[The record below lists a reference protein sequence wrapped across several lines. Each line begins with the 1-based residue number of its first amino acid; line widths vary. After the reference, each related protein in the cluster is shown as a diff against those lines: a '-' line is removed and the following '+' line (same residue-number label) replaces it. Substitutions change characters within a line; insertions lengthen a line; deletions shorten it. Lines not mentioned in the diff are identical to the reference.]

1 MKSFLKNHSYNM
13 VTMLLNQLVLSMFGF
28 SLVLAAMK
36 IDNDVLRNVTSIFSI
51 LFYLLL
57 LYMKAWD
64 IGFRDKASVEQG
76 KKANTPYLGALISLG
91 ANAINY
97 VFALFV
103 MLRALLPKAEFI
115 SSIGDVCQAISVFLN
130 GMYSGLL
137 ANQVGGAALNTYWF
151 VFFLTPIPAI
161 LVCGLAYYFGLHDVK
176 YTGFFHKNQ
185 YPETDRD
192 PNPKRKG

>member
-1 MKSFLKNHSYNM
+1 M

-76 KKANTPYLGALISLG
+76 KKANTPFLGALISLG

-103 MLRALLPKAEFI
+103 MLRALLPSVAFI

>member
-1 MKSFLKNHSYNM
+1 MKGFLKKHSYDM

-76 KKANTPYLGALISLG
+76 KKANTPFLGALISLG

-103 MLRALLPKAEFI
+103 MLRALLPGAEFI

-185 YPETDRD
+185 YPESDRD

>member
-1 MKSFLKNHSYNM
+1 MKGFLKKHSYDM

-57 LYMKAWD
+57 LYMRAWD

-76 KKANTPYLGALISLG
+76 KKANTPFLGALISLG

-103 MLRALLPKAEFI
+103 MLRALLPGAEFI
-115 SSIGDVCQAISVFLN
+115 SSIGDVCQAISVFIN

-137 ANQVGGAALNTYWF
+137 ANQVGGMALNTYWF

-185 YPETDRD
+185 YPESDRD
-192 PNPKRKG
+192 PNSKRKG

>member
-1 MKSFLKNHSYNM
+1 MKGFLKNHSYNM

-64 IGFRDKASVEQG
+64 IGFKDKASVEQG
-76 KKANTPYLGALISLG
+76 KKANTPFLGALISLG

-185 YPETDRD
+185 YPESDRD

>member
-1 MKSFLKNHSYNM
+1 M

-76 KKANTPYLGALISLG
+76 KKANTPFLGALISLG

-103 MLRALLPKAEFI
+103 MLRALLPGAEFI

-185 YPETDRD
+185 YPESDRD

>member
-1 MKSFLKNHSYNM
+1 MKGFLKNHSYNM

-76 KKANTPYLGALISLG
+76 KKANTPFLGALISLG

>member
-1 MKSFLKNHSYNM
+1 MKGFLKNHSYNM

-185 YPETDRD
+185 YPESDRD

>member
-1 MKSFLKNHSYNM
+1 MKGFLKKHSYDM

-76 KKANTPYLGALISLG
+76 KKANTPFLGALISLG

-103 MLRALLPKAEFI
+103 MLRALLPGAEFI
-115 SSIGDVCQAISVFLN
+115 SSIGDVCQAISVFIN

-137 ANQVGGAALNTYWF
+137 ANQVGGMALNTYWF

-185 YPETDRD
+185 YPESDRD